1 MRQSP
6 SSNRYGA
13 NHQIRLRPIFEITIA
28 NRSLQC
34 YALGMDTSILIQLPD
49 GTWAYLE
56 RGMTWGDATI
66 ILLLV
71 TLVFVELIKLWRYQK

>member
-1 MRQSP
+1 
-6 SSNRYGA
+6 
-13 NHQIRLRPIFEITIA
+13 
-28 NRSLQC
+28 
-34 YALGMDTSILIQLPD
+34 MDTSILIQLPD

-71 TLVFVELIKLWRYQK
+71 TLVFIELVKLWRYQK